1 MRDVVGVDGWTG
13 GWVAAAVAGG
23 RLSWSVH
30 TTFTDVLRAY
40 PKALIGVDMPIGLPR
55 AGYRDCDLAARTYLG
70 PARSSIFLTPT
81 RDKAALWYPTAPH
94 PVGRNISR
102 QMWNILPKVI
112 EVDAMMTPQLQRRVA
127 EVHPECSFRTLT
139 GDRLDSKKTGRGVG
153 QRLDAVAGWIELPAL
168 RDAPPRVPLDDL
180 LDAAIVAWTA
190 QRWRDR
196 PEELIR
202 LGSPAHDER
211 DLLMSIIA

>member
-1 MRDVVGVDGWTG
+1 VVGVDGWTG
-13 GWVAAAVAGG
+13 GWVAAAVVEK

-30 TTFTDVLRAY
+30 TTITDVLSAY
-40 PKALIGVDMPIGLPR
+40 PSALIGVDMPIGLPQ
-55 AGYRDCDLAARTYLG
+55 AGYRDCDLAARDYLG

-81 RDKAALWYPTAPH
+81 RAKAALWHPTAAH
-94 PVGRNISR
+94 PIGENISR
-102 QMWNILPKVI
+102 QMWNLLPKVAEI
-112 EVDAMMTPQLQRRVA
+112 DAIMTPRLQLQVA

-139 GDRLDSKKTGRGVG
+139 GETLDSKKTGRGVG
-153 QRLDAVAGWIELPAL
+153 QRLEALAGWIELPAL

-202 LGSPAHDER
+202 FGSPARDER
-211 DLLMSIIA
+211 DLLMSIVA